1 MRVGM
6 IGLGAMGMPM
16 LQRLCAAGHDLTVFA
31 RREEARWKAAELGA
45 GVVESAEALAA
56 VAELLI
62 ACLYSDEQVRELLL
76 GATPLV
82 DRLRPGSVLVL
93 HTTGSPQT
101 VIDIARRAAA
111 RQVQVL
117 DAPVSG
123 GPHHIAA
130 GELTLLVGGEAAV
143 LERCRETLGAYA
155 SPILH
160 VGPLGAGQKTK
171 LVNNLLFAAQVE
183 LVADASRL
191 LQELG
196 ADVAA
201 SLAAITHC
209 SGDSAV
215 LRMAQRSGSVAR
227 LQQSAGA
234 FIDKDRTT
242 ALALVDALGMDAG
255 KLGA

>member
-1 MRVGM
+1 MQVGM
-6 IGLGAMGMPM
+6 IGLGVMGMPM
-16 LQRLCAAGHDLTVFA
+16 LQQLCGSGHQVSVFA
-31 RREEARWKAAELGA
+31 RRREVCEAAQQLGA
-45 GVVESAEALAA
+45 RVVNSAVALAA
-56 VAELLI
+56 DAELLI
-62 ACLYSDEQVRELLL
+62 VCLYSDEQVQELLL
-76 GATPLV
+76 GDTSLA
-82 DRLRPGSVLVL
+82 DQLRPGSVLVL
-93 HTTGSPQT
+93 HTTGSPDT
-101 VIDIARRAAA
+101 AARIAARVAS

-123 GPHHIAA
+123 GPHNIAA
-130 GELTLLVGGEAAV
+130 GELTLLVGGEEDA
-143 LERCRETLGAYA
+143 LNRCRDLLGAYA

-183 LVADASRL
+183 LAADASRL

-196 ADVAA
+196 ADVSA

-242 ALALVDALGMDAG
+242 ALALVETLGLDPG
-255 KLGA
+255 RLR

>member
-1 MRVGM
+1 MKVGM
-6 IGLGAMGMPM
+6 IGLGVMGMPM
-16 LQRLCAAGHDLTVFA
+16 LQRLCGSGHQVSVFA
-31 RREEARWKAAELGA
+31 RRREVGEAAGQLGA
-45 GVVESAEALAA
+45 SAVDSAAALAA
-56 VAELLI
+56 EADLLI
-62 ACLYSDEQVRELLL
+62 VCLYSDEQVRELLL
-76 GATPLV
+76 GEAALV
-82 DRLRPGSVLVL
+82 DQLRPGSVLVL

-101 VIDIARRAAA
+101 ATDIAARAAA

-123 GPHHIAA
+123 GPHNIAA
-130 GELTLLVGGEAAV
+130 GELTLLVGGEAAA
-143 LERCRETLGAYA
+143 LDRCREVLGAYA

-171 LVNNLLFAAQVE
+171 LVNNLLFAAQVK
-183 LVADASRL
+183 LAADASRL

-196 ADVAA
+196 ADVNA

-242 ALALVDALGMDAG
+242 ALALVETLGLDPG
-255 KLGA
+255 CLR